1 MFESLSQRTVI
12 IGNSGAGKS
21 ALAESLA
28 ALVHVPVIDLDLLNW
43 EGDDYGRK
51 RDEDAARRMTLEV
64 STQPLWII
72 EGVYGWLA
80 EVALPR
86 ATALIWLDFPW
97 SLCRAGLLARSP
109 RRGATDQDT
118 VELLKW
124 AETYWNRQ
132 TPSSFAGH
140 SRMFA
145 NFPSTKFRL
154 ETREQATILV
164 ADLRACM
171 IALKGD
177 E

>member
-28 ALVHVPVIDLDLLNW
+28 ASIHVPVIDLDLLNW
-43 EGDDYGRK
+43 EGNGYGRK
-51 RDEDAARRMTLEV
+51 RDEDAA
-64 STQPLWII
+64 
-72 EGVYGWLA
+72 
-80 EVALPR
+80 
-86 ATALIWLDFPW
+86 
-97 SLCRAGLLARSP
+97 SP

-154 ETREQATILV
+154 ETREQATILL

>member
-1 MFESLSQRTVI
+1 MNATAYLRGRTNVRI
-12 IGNSGAGKS
+12 P
-21 ALAESLA
+21 EPT
-28 ALVHVPVIDLDLLNW
+28 H
-43 EGDDYGRK
+43 GDYRQQWGRK
-51 RDEDAARRMTLEV
+51 ECV
-64 STQPLWII
+64 
-72 EGVYGWLA
+72 
-80 EVALPR
+80 
-86 ATALIWLDFPW
+86 
-97 SLCRAGLLARSP
+97 RAGLLARSP

-154 ETREQATILV
+154 ETREQATILL

-171 IALKGD
+171 VALKGD